1 MIDWLLAGGLLLVAV
16 GVLVSRQLYQA
27 VVMFIAFGLLM
38 ALVWIR
44 LEAPDLALAEAAIGA
59 GLTGVLLLDALGHLR
74 EPYQPP
80 RSRPLALPLV
90 MTGLLS
96 LCLLAALL
104 HPVTGREDL
113 IEQVHA
119 QLPATGVEHPITGV
133 LLAFRA
139 YDTLLEVAV
148 VLVAVVVGLALRM
161 SHEDQPA
168 ASQAHSPLLSGMLA
182 WLAPVMLLV
191 GSYLLWIGSYRSGGA
206 FQSAAVLAALLVL
219 LKLAGFS
226 LQRLSSGWIFRFG
239 AVMGLGFF
247 IAAGWLAQ
255 GLGGQFLEWPT
266 AVSGA
271 FILSIELV
279 LSASL
284 ALLLYSLFEA
294 SPAPLP
300 LQAS

>member
-1 MIDWLLAGGLLLVAV
+1 MIDWLLVGGLLLLAI
-16 GVLVSRQLYQA
+16 GVLVARQLYQA

-44 LEAPDLALAEAAIGA
+44 MEAPDLALAEAAIGA

-74 EPYQPP
+74 EPH
-80 RSRPLALPLV
+80 RPSNPSLALPLV
-90 MTGLLS
+90 MTGLLC

-104 HPVTGREDL
+104 YPVPERESL
-113 IEQVHA
+113 IEQVA
-119 QLPATGVEHPITGV
+119 TSLPATGVEHPITGV

-226 LQRLSSGWIFRFG
+226 LQRLSSGWVFRLG
-239 AVMGLGFF
+239 AVVGLGFF

-279 LSASL
+279 LSGSL